1 MNILRALRQQ
11 GNILDL
17 CLPPMQSL
25 PHSLGEGVNSAL
37 EDAAVLGAAVS
48 AVGGDPAAAA
58 AEFND
63 RRRAEVHSNLCLGF
77 CLV

>member
-1 MNILRALRQQ
+1 VNILRALRQQ

-37 EDAAVLGAAVS
+37 EDAAVS